1 VRREQESMS
10 MVQEAKSVRAEEE
23 GQARYDAVIV
33 GAGSAGLSAAL
44 VLGRSRRQVLV
55 LDGGEP
61 RNALSAGVHGFFTRD
76 GVHPRELLEIGREQL
91 EPYGGVE
98 VRAARATE
106 VSGSDGSFVVR
117 LDDRD
122 DVLARKLVLAT
133 GVVDELPETPGFRE
147 LWGRGVYHCP
157 YCHGWEVRDR
167 PLAVYA
173 GGRDPVGAVERAVLL
188 RNWSRDLVVLSDGPS
203 DLDAAGREKLG
214 ALGVPVNEKR
224 IARLKGKS
232 GGSEGLSRVLF
243 EDGSSLEREGLF
255 YGPPQRQRSSF
266 AETLGCEVE
275 AMGSAAAAVK
285 TDPMTGETSVPGVY
299 VAGDA
304 GSPLQSVTLAAS
316 SGAKAAA
323 FLNHTLCGE
332 DAEAEVSS
340 AGNERATGRAADGTV
355 RGEAV

>member
-1 VRREQESMS
+1 MS
-10 MVQEAKSVRAEEE
+10 MVQEAKSARAEGK

-55 LDGGEP
+55 LDSGEP
-61 RNALSAGVHGFFTRD
+61 RNVPSAGVHGFFTRG
-76 GVHPRELLEIGREQL
+76 GVHPRELPEIGREQL
-91 EPYGGVE
+91 KPYRGVE

-117 LDDRD
+117 LEDRD

-173 GGRDPVGAVERAVLL
+173 RGWDPVGAVERAVLL

-203 DLDAAGREKLG
+203 SLDAAGLDAAGREKLG

-224 IARLKGKS
+224 IARLEGKS
-232 GGSEGLSRVLF
+232 DGSEGLSRVVF

-255 YGPPQRQRSSF
+255 YLPPQRPRSGL
-266 AETLGCEVE
+266 AETLGCEVV
-275 AMGSAAAAVK
+275 AIGSAAAVVK
-285 TDPMTGETSVPGVY
+285 ADPMTWETSVPGVY

-304 GSPLQSVTLAAS
+304 GSPPQSVILAAS

-332 DAEAEVSS
+332 DAEAEASS
-340 AGNERATGRAADGTV
+340 AGTGRATGRAADGTV

>member
-1 VRREQESMS
+1 VRKEQESMS
-10 MVQEAKSVRAEEE
+10 VVQEVKSVRAEAV
-23 GQARYDAVIV
+23 GRARYDAVIV
-33 GAGSAGLSAAL
+33 GAGTSGLSAAL
-44 VLGRSRRQVLV
+44 VLGRSRRRVLV

-61 RNALSAGVHGFFTRD
+61 RNAASTGAHGFFTRD
-76 GVHPRELLEIGREQL
+76 GVHPGELLKIGREQL
-91 EPYGGVE
+91 EPYEGVE
-98 VRAARATE
+98 YRAARATE
-106 VSGSDGSFVVR
+106 VSGSDGSFEVK
-117 LDDRD
+117 LEDGD

-173 GGRDPVGAVERAVLL
+173 GAQDPVGAVGRAVLL

-203 DLDAAGREKLG
+203 GLDAAGREKLD

-224 IARLKGKS
+224 IARLEGKS
-232 GGSEGLSRVLF
+232 DGSGRLSRVVF

-255 YGPPQRQRSSF
+255 YGPPQRQRSDL
-266 AETLGCEVE
+266 AEALGCEVA
-275 AMGSAAAAVK
+275 AMGPIPAVVK
-285 TDPMTGETSVPGVY
+285 ADPMTGETSVPGVY

-304 GSPLQSVTLAAS
+304 GSPLQSVALAAA
-316 SGAKAAA
+316 SGANAAA
-323 FLNHTLCGE
+323 FLNHALCGE
-332 DAEAEVSS
+332 DAEAEASS
-340 AGNERATGRAADGTV
+340 TGNGGATGRTDTGTL